1 MFEKKMTIDKIIHRD
16 VSTDNNK
23 PQKKRRNGSEPKA
36 EVVGGARIFSNKKQ
50 WILALDEIE
59 AAPGENGKFKPC

>member
-16 VSTDNNK
+16 VSTTIINR
-23 PQKKRRNGSEPKA
+23 RRNGRKGSEPKA
-36 EVVGGARIFSNKKQ
+36 EVVGGARIFSDKKQ
-50 WILALDEIE
+50 WILALEIE

>member
-16 VSTDNNK
+16 VSTTIIN
-23 PQKKRRNGSEPKA
+23 RRRKGNEPKA
-36 EVVGGARIFSNKKQ
+36 EVVGGARIFSDKKQ

>member
-16 VSTDNNK
+16 VSTTIINR
-23 PQKKRRNGSEPKA
+23 RRNGRKGSEPKA
-36 EVVGGARIFSNKKQ
+36 EVVGGARIFSDEKQ

>member
-16 VSTDNNK
+16 VSTTIINR
-23 PQKKRRNGSEPKA
+23 RRNGRKGKA
-36 EVVGGARIFSNKKQ
+36 EVVGGARIFSDEKQ